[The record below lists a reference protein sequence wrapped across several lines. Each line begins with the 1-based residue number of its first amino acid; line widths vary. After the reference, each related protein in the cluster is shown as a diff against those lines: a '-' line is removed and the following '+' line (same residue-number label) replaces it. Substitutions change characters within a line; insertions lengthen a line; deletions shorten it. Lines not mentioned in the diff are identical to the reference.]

1 MIAMPTPL
9 PEKEELPHPAFKSYD
24 HRKLMPAVSRSI
36 KSGQPT
42 FFVGRIR
49 NTDRA
54 VGTML
59 GSELTRVHG
68 NVGLPED
75 TISIRLSGSAGQSLG
90 AFLPKGITI
99 SVIGDANDYVG
110 KGLSGGK
117 IALIAEKHAP
127 FDESEQVIAG
137 NVCLYG
143 ATSGMAFFNGHAGE
157 RFAVRNSGAVAVTEG
172 VGDHGC
178 EYMTG
183 GTVVVLGQVG
193 RNFGAGMSGGVAYL
207 YGDQDYDELVNHELV
222 AVDSLTDQDAEE
234 IYSLLELHQFH
245 TDSVKARLIL
255 DSFENELSRF
265 VKVVPRDYAN
275 VLDVMRQL
283 EMTRPE
289 LSEADRALELFRV
302 VTEGG
307 AV

>member
-1 MIAMPTPL
+1 
-9 PEKEELPHPAFKSYD
+9 
-24 HRKLMPAVSRSI
+24 
-36 KSGQPT
+36 
-42 FFVGRIR
+42 
-49 NTDRA
+49 
-54 VGTML
+54 
-59 GSELTRVHG
+59 
-68 NVGLPED
+68 
-75 TISIRLSGSAGQSLG
+75 
-90 AFLPKGITI
+90 
-99 SVIGDANDYVG
+99 
-110 KGLSGGK
+110 
-117 IALIAEKHAP
+117 
-127 FDESEQVIAG
+127 
-137 NVCLYG
+137 
-143 ATSGMAFFNGHAGE
+143 
-157 RFAVRNSGAVAVTEG
+157 
-172 VGDHGC
+172 
-178 EYMTG
+178 
-183 GTVVVLGQVG
+183 
-193 RNFGAGMSGGVAYL
+193 MSGGVAYL